1 METEV
6 HVCWQKLSSWPC
18 NHLLAG
24 QILFDHQDQR
34 AWALP
39 HQVCR
44 YKAVGTVLVLF
55 SVRNIATRSIQATE
69 FSFISSSPAGWLHPA
84 NGWWPFLDEMTPCIG
99 VLCHQSVQGSFS
111 YLCEVKPATP
121 KQINL
126 KSIFYLLVPLL
137 VWFVLCWGNWE
148 SAIFSTF
155 GKVSGKC
162 RCRTRVGSTCP
173 CQCHSRGQG
182 CLQPARWLPGHLPNQ
197 PSANSKNPEVTWR
210 QKRLN
215 IC

>member
-6 HVCWQKLSSWPC
+6 HACWQMLSSWPC

-34 AWALP
+34 ACALP
-39 HQVCR
+39 HQLCR
-44 YKAVGTVLVLF
+44 YKTVGTVLVLF
-55 SVRNIATRSIQATE
+55 SMRNIATWSIQATE

-84 NGWWPFLDEMTPCIG
+84 NGSWPFLDEITPCIG
-99 VLCHQSVQGSFS
+99 VINPSKAPSLTC
-111 YLCEVKPATP
+111 VKWNPATP

-126 KSIFYLLVPLL
+126 KSIFYLLVPRL

-155 GKVSGKC
+155 AKVSGKR
-162 RCRTRVGSTCP
+162 RCWTRAGSTCP
-173 CQCHSRGQG
+173 WQCHSRGQG
-182 CLQPARWLPGHLPNQ
+182 CLQPARWLLGHLPNQ
-197 PSANSKNPEVTWR
+197 PSANSKNPQVTWR